1 MSFLLR
7 IGETSGGRDHEHNY
21 AVDPHG
27 DGNTT
32 ADDNADPHVHIIVN
46 GKVMPAGEDNHTHD
60 DVDFDLKN
68 APDRMF

>member
-7 IGETSGGRDHEHNY
+7 ISRTSGGRTHEHDY

-32 ADDNADPHVHIIVN
+32 ADNPEDPHVHIILG
-46 GKVMPAGEDNHTHD
+46 GKVMPAGEDDHEHD
-60 DVDFDLKN
+60 DVPFDFKN
-68 APDRMF
+68 APQRL